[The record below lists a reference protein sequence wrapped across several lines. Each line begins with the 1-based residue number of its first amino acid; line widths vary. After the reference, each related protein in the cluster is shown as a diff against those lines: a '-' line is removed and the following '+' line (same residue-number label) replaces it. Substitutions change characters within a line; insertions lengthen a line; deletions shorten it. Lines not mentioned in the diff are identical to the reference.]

1 MSCLHQQVYVW
12 KYHMQLWIT
21 SDLIVVLQGITKK
34 KRERMILDKNT
45 QVSIRLYNDCSKGQ
59 VDVPFQQ

>member
-45 QVSIRLYNDCSKGQ
+45 QVSISLYNDCSKGQ